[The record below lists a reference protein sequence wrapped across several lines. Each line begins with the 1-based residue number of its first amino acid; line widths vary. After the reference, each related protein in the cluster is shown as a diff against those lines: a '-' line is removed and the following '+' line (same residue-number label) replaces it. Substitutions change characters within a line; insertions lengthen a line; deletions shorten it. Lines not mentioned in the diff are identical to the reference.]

1 MQPHESRPWRT
12 SPFVVGHCYRV
23 LRDFTA
29 LRDQFQ
35 AGEILTFHSVAY
47 SRYDSYTGY
56 FFTQSGAPHLRAWD
70 IHDDEDI
77 AIWQTLLMEVHGSGE

>member
-1 MQPHESRPWRT
+1 MQPHESQPWRP
-12 SPFVVGHCYRV
+12 SPFVIGHCYRV

-29 LRDQFQ
+29 LRDHFH
-35 AGEILTFHSVAY
+35 AVEILTFHSAAY

-56 FFTQSGAPHLRAWD
+56 FFTQPGAPHLRAGD

-77 AIWQTLLMEVHGSGE
+77 AIWQTLFTEVQASGE